1 MSDPVTRALRDH
13 VLADE
18 PPLRLNLDSV
28 LRAGRRSIRY
38 RRAAYCGG
46 AAALTGALALAVTTY
61 VQPAGGTLALAP
73 TSGSATAAPTVQVP
87 SAYDCFKAIYASP
100 ATTEDLARRITC
112 YLTSA
117 VPAALPS
124 ATFSDN
130 PARGTQ
136 ALVAVPDGEGFSAT
150 ATVSTSDGSGLVVF
164 EVTRIDTPRDPSE
177 CLLYKADCELGPEG
191 EVYQSFWYR
200 GDNPETN
207 PTGSYI
213 YLYSGHTK
221 IKAAAF
227 NGPEGPGARPT
238 MPSAPLGTF
247 QLLALAHDPALV
259 VFP

>member
-38 RRAAYCGG
+38 RRAAYCG
-46 AAALTGALALAVTTY
+46 AAALAGALALAVTTY
-61 VQPAGGTLALAP
+61 VPPAGGTLASAP
-73 TSGSATAAPTVQVP
+73 TSESGTAAPTVQVP

-100 ATTEDLARRITC
+100 ATTQDLARRITC

-117 VPAALPS
+117 VPAALPG

-130 PARGTQ
+130 PARGAP
-136 ALVAVPDGEGFSAT
+136 ALVAVPNGEGFSAT
-150 ATVSTSDGSGLVVF
+150 ATVHTSDGTGLVIF

-177 CLLYKADCELGPEG
+177 CLVDKADCELGPHG
-191 EVYQSFWYR
+191 EIYQAYWYR
-200 GDNPETN
+200 GNDPETN
-207 PTGSYI
+207 PTGWGI
-213 YLYSGHTK
+213 RLYSGHTK
-221 IKAAAF
+221 VEAASF

-238 MPSAPLGTF
+238 MQGDPLNID